1 MIMDAISRVPA
12 DFRGTDKGRAVL
24 ERLLEFL
31 HTEIIPMEQDAG
43 LRWGD
48 VVEKDLLQKVWK
60 KSADAGH
67 YTLLLPEE
75 LGGAGLCLR
84 DVVAVKEAAILSG
97 SILATHVQGEF
108 SGPPR
113 IGHLFKSAS
122 PDQVERFL
130 MPVCRAEQAVCFA
143 LTEPDS
149 GSDAASI
156 QTSAVREGDH
166 YVINGYKRFIT
177 GSPYAD
183 FAILMAV
190 TDPDKGAKGISA
202 FFVDLHAEGVEKRAD
217 YDVLSAQK
225 SHADL
230 IFKDVKIPAANLI
243 GEEGTG
249 FYLGMSRITMN
260 RLLHCATMLGY
271 AQLALNHSIDHANTR
286 NQFGMSIGSFQ
297 AIQHMLADMATELYA
312 SRSMMFDAADR
323 HDQGHDI
330 RMESSMCKVN
340 TAETAFTVVDRAM
353 QIHGGKGLV
362 QGSLTEYLFRFIRM
376 YRILTGTSEIQRNT
390 IAKGLLKPGRN

>member
-1 MIMDAISRVPA
+1 MSKVSRVPA
-12 DFRGTDKGRAVL
+12 DFRGSPKAAAVL
-24 ERLLEFL
+24 EKLLDFI
-31 HTEIIPMEQDAG
+31 HDEIIPMEQEAG

-48 VVEKDLLQKVWK
+48 VVSKDLLQQVWK
-60 KSADAGH
+60 KSAEAGH
-67 YTLLLPEE
+67 YTLLLPEH

-97 SILATHVQGEF
+97 SILALHVQGEM

-122 PDQVERFL
+122 PDQITRFL
-130 MPVCRAEQAVCFA
+130 EPVCRAEKAVCFA

-166 YVINGYKRFIT
+166 YVLNGYKRFIS

-183 FAILMAV
+183 FAIVMAV
-190 TDPDKGAKGISA
+190 TDPGAGAKGISA
-202 FFVDLHAEGVEKRAD
+202 FFVDLHSEGCELRAD

-230 IFKDVKIPAANLI
+230 IFKDVKVPAANLI

-249 FYLGMSRITMN
+249 FYLGMARITLN

-271 AQLALNHSIDHANTR
+271 AQLALNRSIEHATGR
-286 NQFGMSIGSFQ
+286 SQFGRPIGSFQ

-323 HDQGHDI
+323 HDQGFDI

-340 TAETAFTVVDRAM
+340 TAETAFSVVDRAM
-353 QIHGGKGLV
+353 QVHGGKGLV
-362 QGSLTEYLFRFIRM
+362 QGELVEYLFRFIRM
-376 YRILTGTSEIQRNT
+376 YRIVTGTSEIQRNT
-390 IAKGLLKPGRN
+390 IAKALLKPGKN

>member
-1 MIMDAISRVPA
+1 MTAISAVPA
-12 DFRGTDKGRAVL
+12 DFRGTDKGHAVL
-24 ERLLEFL
+24 EKLLEFI
-31 HTEIIPMEQDAG
+31 HSEVIPLEQEAG

-48 VVEKDLLQKVWK
+48 TVPKDLLQKVWK
-60 KSADAGH
+60 MSADAGH

-84 DVVAVKEAAILSG
+84 DVVAVKEAAIRSG
-97 SILATHVQGEF
+97 SILAMHVQGEL

-113 IGHLFKSAS
+113 IGHLFKAAS
-122 PDQVERFL
+122 PDQVEQFL
-130 MPVCRAEQAVCFA
+130 IPVCRAEKAVCFA

-149 GSDAASI
+149 GSDAVSI
-156 QTSAVREGDH
+156 QTSAVREGDY
-166 YVINGYKRFIT
+166 YVLNGYKRFIS
-177 GSPYAD
+177 GAPYAD
-183 FAILMAV
+183 FAIVMAL
-190 TDPDKGAKGISA
+190 TTPGAGAKGISA
-202 FFVDLHAEGVEKRAD
+202 FFVDLHAEGCEVRAD

-230 IFKDVKIPAANLI
+230 IFDNVKVPAANLI
-243 GEEGTG
+243 GEEGAG
-249 FYLGMSRITMN
+249 FYLGMARITLN

-271 AQLALNHSIDHANTR
+271 AQLALDQSIAHATAR
-286 NQFGMSIGSFQ
+286 SQFGRPIGSFQ

-340 TAETAFTVVDRAM
+340 TAETAFSVVDRAV
-353 QIHGGKGLV
+353 QVHGGKGLV
-362 QGSLTEYLFRFIRM
+362 QGSLPEYLFRFIRM
-376 YRILTGTSEIQRNT
+376 YRIVTGTSEIQRNT
-390 IAKGLLKPGRN
+390 IAKQLLKPGKN